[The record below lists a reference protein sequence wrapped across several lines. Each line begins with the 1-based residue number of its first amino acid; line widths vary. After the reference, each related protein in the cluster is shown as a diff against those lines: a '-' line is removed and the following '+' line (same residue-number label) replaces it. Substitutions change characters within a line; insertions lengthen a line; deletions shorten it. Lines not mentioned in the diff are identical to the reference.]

1 MMAEFLLIVGNP
13 NVDREYAETLNL
25 LDLSHEDLKAL
36 YSVCDI
42 FVLPSFEGD
51 PIALKEALAM
61 LAGFLRK

>member
-13 NVDREYAETLNL
+13 NVDREYAETLDL

-42 FVLPSFEGD
+42 FVLPF
-51 PIALKEALAM
+51 
-61 LAGFLRK
+61 F